1 MNFNI
6 GITSIYQIEDI
17 VDIEKGIINL
27 NECSDK
33 YKQFYE
39 INVTNKCLIFFF
51 FLSAR
56 IYITA

>member
-51 FLSAR
+51 F
-56 IYITA
+56 